1 MYQKHVIYCPPR
13 SIINRTNN
21 LTGDEGAEESLVFQ
35 QLVLPLP
42 ALQMLHDAVRV
53 EVDPDGV
60 ELDLKEM
67 DLNVRD
73 ACTSSSA
80 VSEKKETEMIL
91 FPHVKLLERL
101 AMADE
106 RERLGAGDDLLR
118 EGDAI
123 HVHGLL
129 VLRSHCT
136 RKQSLIK
143 N

>member
-1 MYQKHVIYCPPR
+1 
-13 SIINRTNN
+13 
-21 LTGDEGAEESLVFQ
+21 
-35 QLVLPLP
+35 
-42 ALQMLHDAVRV
+42 
-53 EVDPDGV
+53 
-60 ELDLKEM
+60 
-67 DLNVRD
+67 
-73 ACTSSSA
+73 
-80 VSEKKETEMIL
+80 MIL

>member
-1 MYQKHVIYCPPR
+1 MRARTATYQKHVVYCPPR
-13 SIINRTNN
+13 SIIIRTNN

-80 VSEKKETEMIL
+80 VSEKK
-91 FPHVKLLERL
+91 
-101 AMADE
+101 
-106 RERLGAGDDLLR
+106 
-118 EGDAI
+118 
-123 HVHGLL
+123 
-129 VLRSHCT
+129 
-136 RKQSLIK
+136 KQR
-143 N
+143 